1 MMFIPA
7 NFVSAVAQ
15 VLDLVLNIIFWLVA
29 IRALIS
35 WVNPDPGNVI
45 VRFLEKTTE
54 PMLRPV
60 RIHLPLF
67 LRFGIDIS
75 PLVLLLLVMF
85 LRAFLVKSLFD
96 LALWIRFKQ

>member
-29 IRALIS
+29 IRALVS
-35 WVNPDPGNVI
+35 WVNPDPGNAI
-45 VRFLEKTTE
+45 VRFLERATE
-54 PMLRPV
+54 PLLRPI
-60 RIHLPLF
+60 RMRLPIN
-67 LRFGIDIS
+67 LRFGVDIS
-75 PLVLLLLVMF
+75 PLIMCLFIMF

-96 LALWIRFKQ
+96 LAWWMRLRQ